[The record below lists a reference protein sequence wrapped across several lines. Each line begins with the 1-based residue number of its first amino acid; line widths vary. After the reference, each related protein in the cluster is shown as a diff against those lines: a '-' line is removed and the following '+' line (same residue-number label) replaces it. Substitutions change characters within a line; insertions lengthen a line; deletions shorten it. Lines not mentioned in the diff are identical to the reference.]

1 MQQIDHTNNFNP
13 ISMMHTTNAV
23 DARTALLPCTLT
35 DDVEIQAM
43 NN

>member
-1 MQQIDHTNNFNP
+1 
-13 ISMMHTTNAV
+13 MMHTTNAV